1 MQSIKEKFQNLSV
14 AEIVA
19 YGVAALAAF
28 IALCAVVSCIAGSGR
43 YKQSMF
49 SMEAQKS
56 QLAGKLGQNEAA
68 MGDAPVQQDGG
79 LTDEQIADGV
89 EGTIDSEGSGGP
101 GDAAALDGDAVAPE
115 DGSTGLVDDGMAHSA
130 QQAGAMVAT
139 LQNQFVVLVA
149 DPSLGEAG
157 ESDRT
162 QQRNAIVPNL
172 QKYLAPDSTYMAAS
186 WFDPGQMYQNGKAPQ
201 FTWKFESPYSFRGMS
216 LPVVWTCR
224 NNRPSNESTSMM
236 NAIAAY
242 ATATYDVASNTFQ
255 NVQVHTTEYGRVRLA
270 SYEEPSYDPPVADN
284 GGSNFAE
291 NDEDGALDAEEGT
304 GEPSGTVSGNDS
316 GEVTSGT
323 GTGSD
328 VESEFDEWYN
338 GDNTGTGTGSDL
350 DDSPDVEPGDGQTT
364 DYLGLP
370 EGFFG

>member
-14 AEIVA
+14 AEIVS

-28 IALCAVVSCIAGSGR
+28 IALCAVISCIAGSGR

-56 QLAGKLGQNEAA
+56 QLAGKLGQSEAA
-68 MGDAPVQQDGG
+68 MGDVPVQQDGG

-89 EGTIDSEGSGGP
+89 EGTVGSG
-101 GDAAALDGDAVAPE
+101 DVAASDGDAGTE
-115 DGSTGLVDDGMAHSA
+115 DNSTGSVDDGMAHSA

-149 DPSLGEAG
+149 DPSLGDAG
-157 ESDRT
+157 ESGRIE
-162 QQRNAIVPNL
+162 QRNAIVPNL

-201 FTWKFESPYSFRGMS
+201 FTWKFESPYSFRGTS

-224 NNRPSNESTSMM
+224 NNRPSNESTSVM

-255 NVQVHTTEYGRVRLA
+255 NVQVHTTEYGKVRLA
-270 SYEEPSYDPPVADN
+270 SYEEPSYEPPVAEN
-284 GGSNFAE
+284 GASNFAE
-291 NDEDGALDAEEGT
+291 NDGEGT
-304 GEPSGTVSGNDS
+304 SDVGEGMDVVSETVSGNDLDGTS
-316 GEVTSGT
+316 SGT

-328 VESEFDEWYN
+328 SESEFNEWYN
-338 GDNTGTGTGSDL
+338 SDNTGTGTDSDL
-350 DDSPDVEPGDGQTT
+350 GDDLGDDPDVEPGDGQTT
-364 DYLGLP
+364 DDLGLP